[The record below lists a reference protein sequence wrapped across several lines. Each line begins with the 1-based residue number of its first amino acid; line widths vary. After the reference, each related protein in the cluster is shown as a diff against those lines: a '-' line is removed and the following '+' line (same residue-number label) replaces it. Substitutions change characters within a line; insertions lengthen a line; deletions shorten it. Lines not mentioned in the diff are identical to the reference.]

1 MFLKNGSDRDS
12 THIKINKMARDI
24 YEEAEKQI
32 IEKQKIVDYDIKEF
46 TIELIT
52 QKYLNGIEDDN
63 NDIFIP
69 SYQRNFVW
77 DSKRQSKF
85 IESILLG
92 IPIPYI
98 FTADVD
104 NGRLEVVDGSQ
115 RLRTIVNFIDNKLA
129 LVDLELLDKLNGFS
143 YKDLSV
149 SRQRKFKNSTIRM
162 IALSDKS
169 DEDVR
174 FMMFE
179 RINTGSA
186 LLKDMEKRKGIFGGK
201 FITFVYEKCSA
212 HPLFIKHTAFTEKVK
227 QRGEAQEL
235 IIRFFAFSDNYL
247 GFKTGMNT
255 FLNDYTEKMN
265 KSFDENKMY
274 GEFDRMLKF
283 VDTHIPNGFKKNE
296 GSVKTPRVRFE
307 AISCGV
313 NLALRIDPNLKPKS
327 VNFLDSKEFIHLVTG
342 GSHNSPSNV
351 RAKIEFVRDN
361 LL

>member
-1 MFLKNGSDRDS
+1 M
-12 THIKINKMARDI
+12 
-24 YEEAEKQI
+24 
-32 IEKQKIVDYDIKEF
+32 
-46 TIELIT
+46 
-52 QKYLNGIEDDN
+52 EDDN

-77 DSKRQSKF
+77 DKKRQSKF

-115 RLRTIVNFIDNKLA
+115 RLRTIVNFIDNKVPLS
-129 LVDLELLDKLNGFS
+129 DLEILDRLNGFCF
-143 YKDLSV
+143 KDLTV
-149 SRQRKFKNSTIRM
+149 ARQRKFKNSTIRM

-201 FITFVYEKCSA
+201 FLTFVYEECA
-212 HPLFIKHTAFTEKVK
+212 THPLFIKHTSFTDKVK
-227 QRGEAQEL
+227 KRGEPQEL

-247 GFKTGMNT
+247 GFKTGMNA
-255 FLNDYTEKMN
+255 FLNEYTDKMN
-265 KSFDENKMY
+265 KNFDKKRMFN
-274 GEFDRMLKF
+274 EFDRMLKF
-283 VDTHIPNGFKKNE
+283 VDTYVPNGFKKTE
-296 GSVKTPRVRFE
+296 GSTKTPRVRFE
-307 AISCGV
+307 AISVGI
-313 NLALRIDPNLKPKS
+313 NIALRINPKIAPKN
-327 VNFLDSKEFIHLVTG
+327 VKFLDSKEFIHLVTG

-351 RAKIEFVRDN
+351 RSKIEFVRDN
-361 LL
+361 LIG

>member
-1 MFLKNGSDRDS
+1 M
-12 THIKINKMARDI
+12 TRDI
-24 YEEAEKQI
+24 YQEAEVQI
-32 IEKQKIVDYDIKEF
+32 LEKQKIVDYDIKEF

-52 QKYLNGIEDDN
+52 QKYLTGIEEDN

-69 SYQRNFVW
+69 AYQRNFVW
-77 DSKRQSKF
+77 DDIRQSKF
-85 IESILLG
+85 IESIVLG

-129 LVDLELLDKLNGFS
+129 LSALEILDKLNGFS
-143 YKDLSV
+143 FKDLTIA
-149 SRQRKFKNSTIRM
+149 RQRKFKNSTIRM

-179 RINTGSA
+179 RINTGSD

-201 FITFVYEKCSA
+201 FLTFIYEECST
-212 HPLFIKHTAFTEKVK
+212 HPLFIKHTVFTDKVK
-227 QRGEAQEL
+227 KRGEPQE
-235 IIRFFAFSDNYL
+235 IITRFFAFSDNYT

-255 FLNDYTEKMN
+255 FLNDYTDKMN
-265 KSFDENKMY
+265 KNFDKHRMFN
-274 GEFDRMLKF
+274 EFDRMLKF
-283 VDTHIPNGFKKNE
+283 VDLYLPYGFKKTGE
-296 GSVKTPRVRFE
+296 SVKTPRVRFE
-307 AISCGV
+307 ALSVGI
-313 NLALRIDPNLKPKS
+313 NLALRINPNLVPK
-327 VNFLDSKEFIHLVTG
+327 NLDFLESKEFIHLVTG

-361 LL
+361 LLA